1 MFLKISQNSQKSTCA
16 RVSFLIELQAQGL
29 QLYEKDSGTCVFKWI
44 LWNFQEH
51 LFTEHLWTTAFLKV
65 GSNKP
70 KLRCYVYSV
79 CRISVE
85 SHKKK
90 KYLDGC
96 DEKCSYYAV
105 TKDRINKKVMYQRS
119 NLSAKVNGLTL
130 LSLGYFRPV

>member
-1 MFLKISQNSQKSTCA
+1 M
-16 RVSFLIELQAQGL
+16 
-29 QLYEKDSGTCVFKWI
+29 
-44 LWNFQEH
+44 NFVK
-51 LFTEHLWTTAFLKV
+51 FSRAPFYEHLWTTASLTV

-90 KYLDGC
+90 EYLDGC

-105 TKDRINKKVMYQRS
+105 TKDRNNKKVICQRS
-119 NLSAKVNGLTL
+119 NLSTKVNGLTL
-130 LSLGYFRPV
+130 LSLGCFRPV